1 MFAIFA
7 CDHEFLALDDASSS
21 RELRHRLKIHRCAT
35 RGISC
40 LTYTSYARAF
50 LASTHARFNKEL
62 DGETSN
68 KRRF

>member
-1 MFAIFA
+1 MQLG
-7 CDHEFLALDDASSS
+7 D
-21 RELRHRLKIHRCAT
+21 
-35 RGISC
+35 SC

-68 KRRF
+68 NDDFKKLSARLPWFTKFKK